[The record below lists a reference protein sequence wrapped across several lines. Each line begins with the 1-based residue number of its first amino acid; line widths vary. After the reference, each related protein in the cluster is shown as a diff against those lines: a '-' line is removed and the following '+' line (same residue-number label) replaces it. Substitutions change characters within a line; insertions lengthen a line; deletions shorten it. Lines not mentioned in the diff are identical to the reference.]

1 VLRQVELV
9 EKVKSY
15 DPYVEEELLNK
26 AYVYSMKAHGS
37 QKRAS
42 GAPYFSHPL
51 EVAGILADYKFDSKT
66 IITALLHDVVEDTN
80 TDLRDIKVNFGNE
93 ISHLVDGVTKLSK
106 FEDRSAK
113 FNQAENFRKLLLATS
128 KDIRVLLVKL
138 ADRLH
143 NMRTISHIKNIEKRK
158 KISYETLEIYAPLAE
173 RLGMQEVRSELDDL
187 SFAVIEP
194 EIRDSILQRLQLLR
208 QQDENVLQQTI
219 KKIEELL
226 DKKKN

>member
-1 VLRQVELV
+1 MNVESDIEENIDELIKDETQENLEDTDQTDPPNVKKYFKKYFFVIILTVLRQVELV

-80 TDLRDIKVNFGNE
+80 TDLRDIKVNFG
-93 ISHLVDGVTKLSK
+93 KK
-106 FEDRSAK
+106 F
-113 FNQAENFRKLLLATS
+113 L
-128 KDIRVLLVKL
+128 I
-138 ADRLH
+138 
-143 NMRTISHIKNIEKRK
+143 
-158 KISYETLEIYAPLAE
+158 
-173 RLGMQEVRSELDDL
+173 
-187 SFAVIEP
+187 
-194 EIRDSILQRLQLLR
+194 
-208 QQDENVLQQTI
+208 
-219 KKIEELL
+219 
-226 DKKKN
+226 